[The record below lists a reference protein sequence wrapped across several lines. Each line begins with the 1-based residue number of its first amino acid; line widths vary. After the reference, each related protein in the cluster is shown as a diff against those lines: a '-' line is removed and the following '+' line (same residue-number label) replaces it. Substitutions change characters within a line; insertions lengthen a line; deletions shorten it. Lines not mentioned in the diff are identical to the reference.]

1 MISRITTNT
10 LMRSAQL
17 NLQGNM
23 ASLAKLQD
31 QASSLKKIGRPSD
44 DPSGAANSLQVR
56 AEQRATAQYQRNIT
70 DGTGWLTTVDSTM
83 ATVGDLINRVRDLT
97 VQGAND
103 GSMSPTAKEAI
114 AVELESLREELMSQ
128 ANTRYLGRTVFAGNS
143 DAGVAFN
150 PDLTFTGE
158 AGSAVTRRIDGS
170 TTVRVDADGDA
181 VFGTGAASVFA
192 LVDTI
197 VADLRGGTNVGPRL
211 TELDSRLEALNGHRA
226 TVGTRHSQIMRADEM
241 NLQQSIALETQRSSI
256 EDIDLAKAVLDL
268 QLQEMSYQSSLAVT
282 ARVLQPTLMDF
293 LR

>member
-10 LMRSAQL
+10 LMRSAQI

-31 QASSLKKIGRPSD
+31 QASSMKKIGRPSD
-44 DPSGAANSLQVR
+44 DPAGAANSLQVR

-70 DGTGWLTTVDSTM
+70 DGTGWLITIDSTLSN
-83 ATVGDLINRVRDLT
+83 VGDLVNRVRDLT

-114 AVELESLREELMSQ
+114 AVELESLREELFSQ

-150 PDLTFTGE
+150 PDLTFNGA
-158 AGSAVTRRIDGS
+158 AGSTVDRRIDAS

-181 VFGTGAASVFA
+181 VFGTGTASIFA
-192 LVDTI
+192 LVDNIITE
-197 VADLRGGTNVGPRL
+197 LRGGTNVGARL
-211 TELDSRLEALNGHRA
+211 NDLDARLEVLNGQRA
-226 TVGTRHSQIMRADEM
+226 TVGSRHAQIMRAEEM
-241 NLQQSIALETQRSSI
+241 NLQQTVSLETQRSSI
-256 EDIDLAKAVLDL
+256 EDLDLAKAVLDL